1 MTDVTVADTI
11 ETTPE
16 EKKKTT
22 ILVVEDNPLI
32 SEMYMYK
39 LQLEWYDAYL
49 ASDGVEAV
57 KFIFEWTIIP
67 EIIILDI
74 MMPNMNGFDALEKI
88 RSDDRFNETKII
100 IFSNLNERKD
110 RERCFALGADDF
122 LLKANVTP
130 KDLIEHVWSLL

>member
-1 MTDVTVADTI
+1 MT
-11 ETTPE
+11 ETANIE
-16 EKKKTT
+16 EKKKPI

-32 SEMYMYK
+32 SEMYIYK
-39 LQLEWYDAYL
+39 LKLEWYDAHL
-49 ASDGVEAV
+49 ASDGVEAIR
-57 KFIFEWTIIP
+57 FIFEWEITP

-88 RSDDRFNETKII
+88 RSDSRFDETKII

-122 LLKANVTP
+122 LLKATVTP
-130 KDLIEHVWSLL
+130 KDLIVHVGDLLNQYD

>member
-1 MTDVTVADTI
+1 MTDVSVSDSTEVV
-11 ETTPE
+11 E
-16 EKKKTT
+16 EKKKAT

-39 LQLEWYDAYL
+39 LKLEWYDAHL
-49 ASDGVEAV
+49 TSDGLEAV
-57 KFIFEWTIIP
+57 KFIFEGAIVP
-67 EIIILDI
+67 DIIILDI

-88 RSDDRFNETKII
+88 RSDNRFDETKII

-122 LLKANVTP
+122 LLKATVTP
-130 KDLIEHVWSLL
+130 KDLIEHVGSLL